1 MKGSRNQ
8 SPNYSPWLR
17 GDEQRQRQ
25 FLERSDQGGTKVTGW
40 SASTDFPSADLPLD
54 PPVTMPSL
62 LSYGRRKLMI
72 FDAQGVDE
80 DLKVIDRRRFI
91 TYIT

>member
-1 MKGSRNQ
+1 M
-8 SPNYSPWLR
+8 
-17 GDEQRQRQ
+17 
-25 FLERSDQGGTKVTGW
+25 TGW

-91 TYIT
+91 YLADSVRELQSKMMSRSGFSEVFN